1 MFRNKVRSIVRVPR
15 FYLGKIRNDIGIS
28 QLQLAKKLDMNPSKY
43 NELENG
49 KRGQYMD
56 IRLIVKLAKTLEV
69 DLLKFIELEIA
80 YRDEVD
86 KANGVFPGEEI

>member
-1 MFRNKVRSIVRVPR
+1 MFRNKTDNPVRIPR
-15 FYLGKIRNDIGIS
+15 FYLGKMRNDLGIS

-56 IRLIVKLAKTLEV
+56 IRLIVKLAKTLNV
-69 DLLKFIELEIA
+69 DLLLFIEQEIN
-80 YRDEVD
+80 YRNEVD
-86 KANGVFPGEEI
+86 KANGIEVGE